1 MCEGQERN
9 WDWELLS
16 SMTVFC
22 EEMAG
27 PVDNRR
33 AADIIDLGFSK
44 ILGTLSYSILIAKLG
59 RVVPDG

>member
-1 MCEGQERN
+1 
-9 WDWELLS
+9 
-16 SMTVFC
+16 MTVFC